1 MKFAKL
7 KSVKAGDI
15 LKTDGGFTCMPAGV
29 LRKVH
34 ADADGKL
41 WIRCSDGKHYLDGQA
56 DGQGCLVGL
65 TAVA

>member
-15 LKTDGGFTCMPAGV
+15 LKTDGGFTCMPDGV
-29 LRKVH
+29 LRKVQ

-41 WIRCSDGKHYLDGQA
+41 WIRCGDGKHYLDGQA
-56 DGQGCLVGL
+56 DGQGRLVGL